1 MDRFLAGGLIV
12 FEIRGFIPQINNMIF
27 EEFGHCFLKF
37 LPVLHDFRQDLR
49 GSIVAPIG
57 LVWVPT

>member
-1 MDRFLAGGLIV
+1 MDRFLTGGLIV
-12 FEIRGFIPQINNMIF
+12 FEIRGFVPQINF

-37 LPVLHDFRQDLR
+37 LPVPHDFRQDLR
-49 GSIVAPIG
+49 GNIVAPIG